1 MSAPGADRERAAA
14 FVARQGG
21 ALARARAAALV
32 GSGPVSAALVALD
45 AELPA
50 CEDEA
55 LSLTLRVCDEL
66 GARGDARVERACAA
80 LASRQAPDGGFCGEL
95 ADLDL
100 RLQRTGM
107 LAGYLAK
114 SPFARPALLAA
125 AGDFLALH
133 FSPERVQGFQ
143 WDNLTAYAHYF
154 ANALHERADEVL
166 QWCGRELERGFR
178 AGALEA
184 VRTLRIL
191 AWCDA
196 HSLPGARLPREE
208 LLSALCAEQAADG
221 GFGLPVAPAAERVA
235 ATLDALVGLRHLR
248 A

>member
-1 MSAPGADRERAAA
+1 VSALCADRERAAA
-14 FVARQGG
+14 FVARHGD

-32 GSGPVSAALVALD
+32 GSAPASEALVQLD
-45 AELPA
+45 LARPA

-55 LSLTLRVCDEL
+55 LELTLRVCDEL
-66 GARGDARVERACAA
+66 GARGDARVERACIA
-80 LASRQAPDGGFCGEL
+80 LASRQAPDGGFCAEVE
-95 ADLDL
+95 DLDR

-114 SPFARPALLAA
+114 TPFARPALLDA
-125 AGDFLALH
+125 AGDFLALY

-166 QWCGRELERGFR
+166 QWCGRELERGIR
-178 AGALEA
+178 AGALDA
-184 VRTLRIL
+184 VRALRIL

-196 HSLPGARLPREE
+196 HSLPGARLSREE
-208 LLSALCAEQAADG
+208 LLSGLAAEQAADG
-221 GFGLPVAPAAERVA
+221 GFGVPVAPAEERVG
-235 ATLDALVGLRHLR
+235 ATLDALVALRHLR
-248 A
+248 V